1 MMGNPWANRGDTGL
15 SHVQAQHVYNVRT
28 ERSECG
34 GTRLFIRVEAL
45 NIENQ
50 W

>member
-1 MMGNPWANRGDTGL
+1 MMGNFWENRGDTGL
-15 SHVQAQHVYNVRT
+15 SRVRAQHVNVRT

-34 GTRLFIRVEAL
+34 ETRFCIRVEAL
-45 NIENQ
+45 NIANQ